1 MEARLRAGLTH
12 IVSNLRNPEEN
23 SAARLKGLFDELTRA
38 DPNSDDRLSAALH
51 VLFAEAAVR
60 CGAADM
66 AAECLRL
73 YYNLHAPKDQFQ
85 IRALCV
91 RAQLEA
97 RRASGMRGEVR
108 RMSRFFCDSAALCT
122 LHFTFKIQDF

>member
-1 MEARLRAGLTH
+1 MEARLRTGLRH

-23 SAARLKGLFDELTRA
+23 GAARLKGLFDELQRA
-38 DPNSDDRLSAALH
+38 DPNSDDRPSPALH

-60 CGAADM
+60 CDAGAAVV
-66 AAECLRL
+66 AECLRM
-73 YYNLHAPKDQFQ
+73 YYNAHPSKDQFQ

-97 RRASGMRGEVR
+97 RQAAGMRGEVR
-108 RMSRFFCDSAALCT
+108 VLCVCV
-122 LHFTFKIQDF
+122 